1 MLLQLTQIT
10 RTGQSS
16 WESKNILAVSFA
28 PLVQQSRTDGCKP
41 EAVVLPSLSVRSLQ
55 DLARIYI
62 RRTLRNL
69 TNEEEHPARNNALRS
84 SQKRKRRRCRRR
96 RRINTY
102 VFVDNQLIPQS
113 IDSEEDECIEEETK
127 EEEQEKDI
135 EPVKPEDPR
144 VNHLRDKILSL
155 PLPESLKA
163 YLLYYREK

>member
-1 MLLQLTQIT
+1 M
-10 RTGQSS
+10 
-16 WESKNILAVSFA
+16 
-28 PLVQQSRTDGCKP
+28 
-41 EAVVLPSLSVRSLQ
+41 RSLQ

-135 EPVKPEDPR
+135 EPVKPEEPQ